1 MADEDEVAEAPPP
14 DEDIGLDDEDEEGA
28 APVARPGRKKLLIII
43 GVAVLLLVAAGA
55 GVYFSGLLDPI
66 LGLEEKAEGEQGV
79 LEGEVFYALEDI
91 TLNLR
96 TNGDRPRYLKL
107 GITLVLVDEMDV
119 PKIEA
124 LQPRIVDSIVNYM
137 SELTPDELKGSANF
151 YRMRENVLLRVQ
163 TAVAPVQVTNVLF
176 SSVLVQ

>member
-1 MADEDEVAEAPPP
+1 MADDDAEDLPP
-14 DEDIGLDDEDEEGA
+14 DEGAGLDDEEGEEEGV
-28 APVARPGRKKLLIII
+28 PARKPGRMKLFIII
-43 GVAVLLLVAAGA
+43 GAAVFLLVAAGA
-55 GVYFSGLLDPI
+55 GVFFSGLLDPF
-66 LGLEEKAEGEQGV
+66 LGLEEKAEVE
-79 LEGEVFYALEDI
+79 EGDIEGQVFYKLEEI

-96 TNGDRPRYLKL
+96 TDGKKPRYLKF
-107 GITLVLVDEMDV
+107 GITIVLVDELDV

-124 LQPRIVDSIVNYM
+124 LQPRIIDSVVNYL
-137 SELTPDELKGSANF
+137 SELRADELAGSANF